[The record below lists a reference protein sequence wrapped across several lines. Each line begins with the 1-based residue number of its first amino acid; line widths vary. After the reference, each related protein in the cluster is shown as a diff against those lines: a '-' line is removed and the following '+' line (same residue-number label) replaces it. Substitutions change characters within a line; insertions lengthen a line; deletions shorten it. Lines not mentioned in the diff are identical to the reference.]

1 MWGKKSTFT
10 TLRNGQQ
17 HQLIDCIMRHKIVA
31 ANWKMNQTAET
42 AHELLSALA
51 TAWPL
56 LEKTRGLKAV
66 ICPPFLL
73 IPACVEAL
81 RGLNGIYTGAQNC
94 HSEAK
99 GAFTGEISA
108 PMLAASGATYVIIGH
123 SERRMYFHEYSEF
136 LMKKIQA
143 CLAHGLT
150 PIFCCG
156 EVLAEREAGNHKEVV
171 QQQITEALFGFTE
184 AEMQRI
190 IIAYE
195 PVWAIGTGLT
205 ASPAQAQEMHHHIR
219 WIIESQFTKEIA
231 DTIPILY
238 GGSCNAAN
246 AAELFSQADVDGG
259 LIGGASL
266 KATDFISI
274 LKSAIETST
283 L

>member
-1 MWGKKSTFT
+1 
-10 TLRNGQQ
+10 
-17 HQLIDCIMRHKIVA
+17 MRHKIVA
-31 ANWKMNQTAET
+31 ANWKMNLTAET
-42 AHELLSALA
+42 AAELLSSLA
-51 TAWPL
+51 SAWPL
-56 LEKTRGLKAV
+56 LQNSNSIQAV

-73 IPACVEAL
+73 IPSCAETL
-81 RGLNGIYTGAQNC
+81 RGLKGIYTGAQNC
-94 HSEAK
+94 HSEEK

-108 PMLAASGATYVIIGH
+108 AMLAASGASYVIVGH

-143 CLAHGLT
+143 CLAHKLT

-171 QQQITEALFGFTE
+171 QQQINEALFGFTE
-184 AEMQRI
+184 EEMQRI
-190 IIAYE
+190 VIAYE

-219 WIIESQFTKEIA
+219 GIIESQYSKAIA
-231 DTIPILY
+231 DTVPILY

-246 AAELFSQADVDGG
+246 ATELFSQADVDGG

-266 KATDFISI
+266 KANDFISI
-274 LKSAIETST
+274 LKSAIETSP